1 MIQLQTGVT
10 VMRPPRLQQA
20 KHNAQDLSYVP
31 HWIFETFPQETVSL
45 FRITRG
51 GNFCGRWWTPGE
63 LVVCKGQPTEGNLVV
78 IAARGIGAP
87 SLGRIVGGRV
97 RGAFGELCSSS
108 RWQVI
113 GKLAA
118 IVDALPPLPAS
129 SENQETDVQQA
140 LIFQAPYTPA
150 PFETLLP
157 AAVATQESETT
168 EENNGSRQLVLFPN
182 SKAA

>member
-1 MIQLQTGVT
+1 
-10 VMRPPRLQQA
+10 MRPPRLQPA
-20 KHNAQDLSYVP
+20 EHNVHDLSYVP
-31 HWIFETFPQETVSL
+31 DWVFETFPQQSVSL
-45 FRITRG
+45 FRVARG

-63 LVVCKGQPTEGNLVV
+63 LLVCKGQPTEGNLVV

-97 RGAFGELCSSS
+97 RGAFGELCSMT
-108 RWQVI
+108 RWQII

-129 SENQETDVQQA
+129 PEHQETDIQQA
-140 LIFQAPYTPA
+140 LVFQTPFTPA
-150 PFETLLP
+150 PFEI
-157 AAVATQESETT
+157 AASVARQRATETQDADSHLNSESD
-168 EENNGSRQLVLFPN
+168 GPRQLALFPA